1 MFAGFIQGGIYM
13 FINTNIAAVNSQR
26 HLYKTNLDLDK
37 SLERLS
43 SGMRINSAA
52 DDASGLAISEKMQ
65 AQIQGLTNA
74 VQNTQD
80 GAALFKI
87 AEGAL
92 DQVGK
97 MLSRLEE
104 LAVRAGNKTL
114 TDSDRATMKDEVSQ
128 LIDQINSISNN
139 TEYNTIKLLNGNLD
153 VQKTLAQVSG
163 TAGSVRILKTPG
175 TVQNATNLS
184 FSITVVGS
192 AAIASGAAACLG
204 ATSAINQTNVVTIN
218 GVEVSVVGT
227 DTVDTILSKF
237 NAQNSRTGVIG
248 IKSAANIISLVSGVV
263 DSDAANVVGLGSTAA
278 NGSAIG
284 YLTVGTA
291 ATITLGGASSVW
303 SALGFTGALTGY
315 FASGTNAAGLMS
327 GIAMVG
333 KGNTLEMQN
342 AGSKAYGI
350 QLGIGMF
357 NGAYGGFLFGRG
369 GTASAINHL
378 SSAGNAAN
386 FSFNVANKLDL
397 QVGANYQQ
405 KISYSIA
412 SIDATSIGSG
422 ASTKYASLSQIDIST
437 VENAGLSL
445 KVVQQ
450 AIKDVAA
457 SRSSMG
463 AVMNRLDYTDK
474 TLQIQ
479 RENMTAAQSKIRDAD
494 VSLEMS
500 TYTRQQIMLQAGT
513 AMLAQAN
520 TKPQSILSLLQ

>member
-1 MFAGFIQGGIYM
+1 MY
-13 FINTNIAAVNSQR
+13 INTNIAAVNSQR
-26 HLYKTNLDLDK
+26 HLYGTNLDLDK

-128 LIDQINSISNN
+128 LIDQINSISSN

-153 VQKTLAQVSG
+153 IQKTIAQTFG
-163 TAGSVRILKTPG
+163 TAGSIRILKTPG
-175 TVQNATNLS
+175 TVQDAKNLS
-184 FSITVVGS
+184 FSITTVGS
-192 AAIASGAAACLG
+192 AAVATGAGAALG
-204 ATSAINQTNVVTIN
+204 ATVAIGQTNVVTIN

-227 DTVDTILSKF
+227 DTVDTILSKL
-237 NAQNSRTGVIG
+237 NAQNSRTGVVAV
-248 IKSAANIISLVSGVV
+248 KSATSFVSLITGKL
-263 DSDAANVVGLGSTAA
+263 DDDAQNVVGLGSTAA

-291 ATITLGGASSVW
+291 ATITIGGAASVW
-303 SALGFTGALTGY
+303 SALGFTGATLTTY

-342 AGSKAYGI
+342 AGSKAYGL
-350 QLGIGMF
+350 QVGVGMF
-357 NGAYGGFLFGRG
+357 NAAYGGFIYSKAGA
-369 GTASAINHL
+369 ASAVNHL
-378 SSAGNAAN
+378 
-386 FSFNVANKLDL
+386 NVAGDSANISFDVSKKLDL

-412 SIDATSIGSG
+412 SIDSTSIGMG
-422 ASTKYASLSQIDIST
+422 ASTAFASLSQIDIST
-437 VENAGLSL
+437 VENAGLTL

-457 SRSSMG
+457 SRASMG

-479 RENMTAAQSKIRDAD
+479 RENMTSAQSKIRDAD
-494 VSLEMS
+494 ISQEMS
-500 TYTRQQIMLQAGT
+500 VFTRQQIMLQAGT

-520 TKPQSILSLLQ
+520 SKPQSILSLLK

>member
-1 MFAGFIQGGIYM
+1 M
-13 FINTNIAAVNSQR
+13 FINTNISAINSQR

-87 AEGAL
+87 AEGAM

-114 TDSDRATMKDEVSQ
+114 TDSDRATMKDEVGQ
-128 LIDQINSISNN
+128 LMDQIDTISKN

-153 VQKTLAQVSG
+153 IQKTLAQVAG
-163 TAGSVRILKTPG
+163 AGIAGSIRILKTPG

-184 FSITVVGS
+184 FSITTVGS
-192 AAIASGAAACLG
+192 AAIASGATVCLG

-227 DTVDTILSKF
+227 DTVDTIISKF
-237 NAQNSRTGVIG
+237 NSQNSRTGVIG
-248 IKSAANIISLVSGVV
+248 IKSATNIISLVSGVI
-263 DSDAANVVGLGSTAA
+263 DADAKNVVGLGSTAA

-342 AGSKAYGI
+342 AGSKAYGL
-350 QLGIGMF
+350 QVGVGMF
-357 NGAYGGFLFGRG
+357 NGAYGGFLLGRG
-369 GTASAINHL
+369 GTASAVNHL
-378 SSAGNAAN
+378 SSAGNSAL
-386 FSFNVANKLDL
+386 FSFNVSDKLDL

-405 KISYSIA
+405 KISYSIS
-412 SIDATSIGSG
+412 SIDTTSIGDG

-450 AIKDVAA
+450 AIKDVASA
-457 SRSSMG
+457 RASMG

-513 AMLAQAN
+513 SMLAQAN
-520 TKPQSILSLLQ
+520 SKPQSILQLLG